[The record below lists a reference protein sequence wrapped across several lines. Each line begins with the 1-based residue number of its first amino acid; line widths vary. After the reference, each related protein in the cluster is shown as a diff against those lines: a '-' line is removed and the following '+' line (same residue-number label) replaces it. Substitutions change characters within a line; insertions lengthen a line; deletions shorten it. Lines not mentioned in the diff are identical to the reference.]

1 MTNTYIFIASM
12 HYKVHLT
19 VSHSMSFAP
28 SRIHDL
34 LVQQPQFE
42 RTNHLSKYWNH
53 SLLNIYSSIQIL
65 CAPPTVLHHQ
75 RRSLAI
81 IQYSSADSIGPDKR
95 SSDRCVFS
103 IGFFVGFPL
112 SAPFN
117 IYIHPLPLQ
126 THKEL
131 LKPNNIFVAAAR
143 LRQEIHYFRSSFY
156 GIKLLVHLYSRIVSL
171 RIIITKTCV
180 EFGI

>member
-42 RTNHLSKYWNH
+42 RTNHLSKYWSH

-103 IGFFVGFPL
+103 HRFFCGFSIKCAVQH
-112 SAPFN
+112 
-117 IYIHPLPLQ
+117 IY
-126 THKEL
+126 TSSS
-131 LKPNNIFVAAAR
+131 VADTQR
-143 LRQEIHYFRSSFY
+143 TFKTQQYFRCC
-156 GIKLLVHLYSRIVSL
+156 RTTEARNSL
-171 RIIITKTCV
+171 FSIIILWD
-180 EFGI
+180 